1 MALWNRNY
9 SLNQHIEPYAWK
21 YGDDDLMHTLQY
33 EFYSICSWEIVLK
46 TKTGPTEMETFVTY
60 NVNETSLSGS
70 AEEVEYLVP
79 FNV

>member
-1 MALWNRNY
+1 
-9 SLNQHIEPYAWK
+9 
-21 YGDDDLMHTLQY
+21 MHVLQY
-33 EFYSICSWEIVLK
+33 EFYGVVHLQLRSALK

-79 FNV
+79 FNG